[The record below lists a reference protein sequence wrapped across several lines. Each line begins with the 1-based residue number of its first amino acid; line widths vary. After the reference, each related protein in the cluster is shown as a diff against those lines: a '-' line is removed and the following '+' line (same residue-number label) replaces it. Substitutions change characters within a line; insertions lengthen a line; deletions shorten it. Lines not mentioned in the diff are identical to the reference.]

1 MLCSGVIGLREA
13 SCGVCKHILKN
24 DHKQTGIITNTFIM
38 RLNSIFL
45 VKGISTTVEYYVTNA
60 TNMDHDVT

>member
-1 MLCSGVIGLREA
+1 
-13 SCGVCKHILKN
+13 
-24 DHKQTGIITNTFIM
+24 M

-60 TNMDHDVT
+60 TNIDHDVT